1 MLRNV
6 QTDRNWLFL
15 GRAKTICKNS
25 RQLSWEKSFSTGLFF
40 SQLDKGKYSYSYLDV
55 TGNYIIKTMIDDLA
69 SPTSVTVFTLL
80 VTHVIEVTLHYNGN
94 TFYKQV

>member
-25 RQLSWEKSFSTGLFF
+25 RQLSWAKSFSTGLFF
-40 SQLDKGKYSYSYLDV
+40 SQLDKGKYSDSYLDV
-55 TGNYIIKTMIDDLA
+55 TGNYIIKTMIDDSKKGYRRNSLDFIYAYLFVPA
-69 SPTSVTVFTLL
+69 SYN
-80 VTHVIEVTLHYNGN
+80 HV
-94 TFYKQV
+94 